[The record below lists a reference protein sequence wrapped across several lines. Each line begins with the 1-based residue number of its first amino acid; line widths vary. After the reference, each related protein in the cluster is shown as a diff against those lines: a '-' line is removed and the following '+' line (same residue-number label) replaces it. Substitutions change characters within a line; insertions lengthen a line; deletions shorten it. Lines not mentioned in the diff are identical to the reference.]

1 MIVRIWRGWTT
12 KANAPAYE
20 RLFLGE
26 ILPSVT
32 AGVSGY
38 RDTRLLKREVGEE
51 IEFTTMFFFDS
62 MEAVRAFAGDHM
74 EEAVVPESARALLS
88 RFDSRVQHHE
98 LVR

>member
-12 KANAPAYE
+12 SANAPAYE
-20 RLFLGE
+20 RLFLDE
-26 ILPSVT
+26 ILPAVID
-32 AGVSGY
+32 GVPGY
-38 RDTRLLKREVGEE
+38 HDTRLLKRQLGTEV
-51 IEFTTMFFFDS
+51 EFTTMFFFDS